1 MIGRSLSL
9 TALACL
15 FAASAFAQASAPAPV
30 APTPDVPLLS
40 QQAPTDMPAALVPP
54 PPPPSLPLPT
64 PVQPPPA
71 PEPPAPPTAPM
82 AEAAPAALTPP
93 VVPASLEPPAPPQ
106 TGFALPSSAVL
117 NTPAPAPMPSPLMPP
132 PPPSAG
138 DLSVPS
144 SPGYSAPMAAPSSV
158 NFPSAPVVPTIAE
171 PSQSP
176 LSSGLQKVDARLVK
190 TLKHLIRG
198 IAATRELPDQ
208 PANDGALRR
217 MLGTG
222 IDLAGILGMAK
233 FPVLPRF
240 QARADETVV
249 RNRSFDAWEYRFF
262 GAFQTRLNGWVKPQA
277 LEVRA
282 DLKFDGRRKSW
293 TRVTAVLT
301 RVGQMTG
308 RFTVQGTDAWGR
320 IWNFAVEMQNLQLRD
335 DGLPASG
342 NIKIS
347 GGDPMQKSMSLSL
360 RFPCEVIGEPQPPVD
375 KRKKENR
382 VSR

>member
-15 FAASAFAQASAPAPV
+15 FAAAAFAQASDSAPV

-40 QQAPTDMPAALVPP
+40 QQAPTDIPPALVPP
-54 PPPPSLPLPT
+54 PPPTPGQLPLPT
-64 PVQPPPA
+64 PVQPPPV
-71 PEPPAPPTAPM
+71 PDQPTPPTAPM
-82 AEAAPAALTPP
+82 AEANPPALTPP
-93 VVPASLEPPAPPQ
+93 AVPAALEPPAPPQ
-106 TGFALPSSAVL
+106 TGFALPSSAGM
-117 NTPAPAPMPSPLMPP
+117 TSSAPAPMPSPLMPP
-132 PPPSAG
+132 PPPPMG

-144 SPGYSAPMAAPSSV
+144 VPGYAAPSSAG
-158 NFPSAPVVPTIAE
+158 FPSAPVVPTIAE

-176 LSSGLQKVDARLVK
+176 MTSGLQKVDARLAK

-198 IAATRELPDQ
+198 IAAVRELPDQ

-222 IDLAGILGMAK
+222 SDLTGMLGMAK

-293 TRVTAVLT
+293 TRVTAVVT

-308 RFTVQGTDAWGR
+308 RFTVQGSDAWGR

-360 RFPCEVIGEPQPPVD
+360 RFPCDVIGEQQAPVD